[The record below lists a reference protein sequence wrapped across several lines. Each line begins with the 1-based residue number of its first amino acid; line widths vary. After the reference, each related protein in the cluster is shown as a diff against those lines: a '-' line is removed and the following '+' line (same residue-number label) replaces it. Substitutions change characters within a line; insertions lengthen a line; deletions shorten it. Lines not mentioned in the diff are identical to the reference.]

1 MTTALLRTPWG
12 NAREPLTAHLQ
23 ARQKNLEGVAKAKS
37 NLFLRRRRRYGM
49 FRAIF
54 KREMRLTLE
63 YLCMNSMELKE
74 RRHW

>member
-1 MTTALLRTPWG
+1 
-12 NAREPLTAHLQ
+12 
-23 ARQKNLEGVAKAKS
+23 
-37 NLFLRRRRRYGM
+37 M